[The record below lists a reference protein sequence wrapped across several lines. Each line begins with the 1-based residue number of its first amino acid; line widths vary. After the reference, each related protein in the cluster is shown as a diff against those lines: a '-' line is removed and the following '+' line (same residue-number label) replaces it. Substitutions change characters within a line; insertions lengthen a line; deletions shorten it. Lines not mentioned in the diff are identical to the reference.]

1 MNRRPPPGAAPQAPA
16 QEKIEFTEAENDLPD
31 EVKSFADKKL
41 KQLASEYDKKIAA
54 LVKKLTSQ
62 PKPKTEFG
70 KTYDKTAP
78 ARVVDDHE
86 LDREKFFKEMKR
98 REF

>member
-1 MNRRPPPGAAPQAPA
+1 MPQY
-16 QEKIEFTEAENDLPD
+16 D
-31 EVKSFADKKL
+31 
-41 KQLASEYDKKIAA
+41 DKKIQN
-54 LVKKLTSQ
+54 LVKKLTKQ

-78 ARVVDDHE
+78 ARVSDDQE
-86 LDREKFFKEMKR
+86 MEREKFFKDMKR

>member
-1 MNRRPPPGAAPQAPA
+1 MTQY
-16 QEKIEFTEAENDLPD
+16 D
-31 EVKSFADKKL
+31 
-41 KQLASEYDKKIAA
+41 DKKIAA
-54 LVKKLTSQ
+54 LVKKLTKM

-78 ARVVDDHE
+78 KRVADESEIERD
-86 LDREKFFKEMKR
+86 KFFKEMKR

>member
-1 MNRRPPPGAAPQAPA
+1 MAMY
-16 QEKIEFTEAENDLPD
+16 D
-31 EVKSFADKKL
+31 
-41 KQLASEYDKKIAA
+41 DKKIAN
-54 LVKKLTSQ
+54 LVKKMTKQ

-78 ARVVDDHE
+78 ARATDENDLE
-86 LDREKFFKEMKR
+86 RDKFFKEMKR